1 MKSKRNVRIAKR
13 TCWLG
18 SDFERPRQLLEAG
31 AIFVRYGDHER
42 SSNRLTWC
50 RIIRRQLEGHILVE
64 SNRKL
69 SQAKKSVGQNGNA
82 EQAESESCG

>member
-1 MKSKRNVRIAKR
+1 MKSKKNLRVAKR

-18 SDFERPRQLLEAG
+18 SDFERPRQLQEVG
-31 AIFVRYGDHER
+31 ATFVRYGDQER

-50 RIIRRQLEGHILVE
+50 RVIDRQLDARILIE

-69 SQAKKSVGQNGNA
+69 SQAKESVG
-82 EQAESESCG
+82 